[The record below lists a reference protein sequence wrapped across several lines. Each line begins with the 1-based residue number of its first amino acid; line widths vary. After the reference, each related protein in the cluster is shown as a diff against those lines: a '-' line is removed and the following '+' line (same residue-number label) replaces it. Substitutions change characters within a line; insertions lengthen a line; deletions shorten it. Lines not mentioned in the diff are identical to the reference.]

1 MITIY
6 TDGGCK
12 GNPGKGGWASI
23 LIDEVGNE
31 YIISGNKK
39 YTTNNHME
47 LLAVLQG
54 LFLLAKPS
62 KVVVV
67 TDSKYVQDSFTKKWY
82 ERWIEEGEIER
93 PNYELWRMMYN
104 LKDIHDIKIMWVKGH
119 SGHYYNEKC
128 DTIAS
133 HEIKKIEGL
142 DFESKTEDKEVDLKS
157 SIVTDTNKS
166 TTQTK
171 INNVKQEIKSSCEI
185 GDYYAVAK
193 GRKTGIFK
201 TWGEC
206 ELQVKKFKGAK
217 FKKFDT
223 KEEAE
228 LFIELNS

>member
-12 GNPGKGGWASI
+12 GNPGKGGWAAI
-23 LIDEVGNE
+23 LIDEAGEEFIV
-31 YIISGNKK
+31 SGNKK

-54 LFLLAKPS
+54 LFMLTEPS
-62 KVVVV
+62 KVIIV
-67 TDSKYVQDSFTKKWY
+67 TDSKYVQDSFSKKWY
-82 ERWIEEGEIER
+82 ERWIENEEIER
-93 PNYELWRMMYN
+93 PNYELWRMLYN
-104 LKDIHDIKIMWVKGH
+104 LKDIHDIKIKWVKGH

-128 DTIAS
+128 DTIADR
-133 HEIKKIEGL
+133 EIKKLEGF
-142 DFESKTEDKEVDLKS
+142 DFS
-157 SIVTDTNKS
+157 NKS
-166 TTQTK
+166 EK
-171 INNVKQEIKSSCEI
+171 LNENIKNVGKTMKVNDKLKGKVKDDCEI

-193 GRKTGIFK
+193 GRKIGIFK

-217 FKKFDT
+217 FKKFNT
-223 KEEAE
+223 EQEAK

>member
-12 GNPGKGGWASI
+12 GNPGKGGWATI
-23 LIDEVGNE
+23 LIDETGE
-31 YIISGNKK
+31 EFIASGNKK
-39 YTTNNHME
+39 FTTNNHME

-54 LFLLAKPS
+54 LFMLTEPS
-62 KVVVV
+62 KVVIV
-67 TDSKYVQDSFTKKWY
+67 TDSKYVENSFTKKWY
-82 ERWIEEGEIER
+82 ERWIENQEVER
-93 PNYELWRMMYN
+93 PNYELWRMLYN

-133 HEIKKIEGL
+133 KEMKKLEGFDFSNETHESSNNNPRLTKSKITKVNNGLKNKKN
-142 DFESKTEDKEVDLKS
+142 S
-157 SIVTDTNKS
+157 SN
-166 TTQTK
+166 
-171 INNVKQEIKSSCEI
+171 EI

-193 GRKTGIFK
+193 GRKIGVFK

-223 KEEAE
+223 KKEAE
-228 LFIELNS
+228 LFINLNS